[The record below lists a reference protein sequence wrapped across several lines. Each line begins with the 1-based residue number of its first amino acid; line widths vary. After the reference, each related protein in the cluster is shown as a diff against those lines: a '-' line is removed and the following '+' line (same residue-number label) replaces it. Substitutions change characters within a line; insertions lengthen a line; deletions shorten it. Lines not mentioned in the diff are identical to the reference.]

1 MSITPVSELPPVP
14 ERVEEA
20 MRRLSASESVKSLL
34 EAIRQDDDATR
45 DQQIEICE
53 VPAPPFITEKNAV
66 II

>member
-45 DQQIEICE
+45 D
-53 VPAPPFITEKNAV
+53 PAD
-66 II
+66 